1 MTPILEAHGRV
12 KRILTALCAIIA
24 TFVVALTA
32 PAQMPFFMQPQKAW
46 VSPKPMPA
54 IVRVRLDTSAGP
66 IVIALDMKRAP
77 ITATNFLRYVEEKRF
92 DGTSFYRAA
101 RNPTSRTTGLVQG
114 GIDHNMPRSWFPIGH
129 EPTTL
134 TGIKHVDGTISMA
147 RNEPGTAMGDFF
159 ICVGPAQRLDAVPGN
174 KILVGYAAF
183 GHVVTGMDVIHRI
196 LALPT
201 WPGGRTRELVGQS
214 IRQPVRII
222 RATRIG

>member
-1 MTPILEAHGRV
+1 MT
-12 KRILTALCAIIA
+12 RILAAAAVIITAFPLG
-24 TFVVALTA
+24 VAA
-32 PAQMPFFMQPQKAW
+32 PAQMPTYMQPTTRWAP
-46 VSPKPMPA
+46 PKPLPA

-66 IVIALDMKRAP
+66 IVIALDMKHAP

-101 RNPTSRTTGLVQG
+101 RNPTSKTTGLVQG
-114 GIDHNMPRSWFPIGH
+114 GIDHNMPRSWFPIAH

-147 RNEPGTAMGDFF
+147 RNDPGTAMGDFF

-183 GHVVTGMDVIHRI
+183 GHVVSGMDVVHRI

-214 IRQPVRII
+214 IRKPVTII
-222 RATRIG
+222 SAKRIG